1 MVDSRQGI
9 YLLVSNFVVHYFT
22 ALTREISS
30 KLKSRR
36 DISCLR
42 APSIIK
48 PLFICLFLANL
59 DVHNN
64 FIEPIIPI
72 TFTKTKKIYK
82 SMFTSY
88 VQYDKAWSELL
99 PLFTKMSCISPR
111 CGLHLLAFIHGNSHV
126 WHNDPQLKW
135 NMLIHDCL
143 AWLLNNLKVDFPG
156 SAWTCYLFFFSG

>member
-88 VQYDKAWSELL
+88 VQYDKA
-99 PLFTKMSCISPR
+99 
-111 CGLHLLAFIHGNSHV
+111 
-126 WHNDPQLKW
+126 
-135 NMLIHDCL
+135 
-143 AWLLNNLKVDFPG
+143 
-156 SAWTCYLFFFSG
+156 